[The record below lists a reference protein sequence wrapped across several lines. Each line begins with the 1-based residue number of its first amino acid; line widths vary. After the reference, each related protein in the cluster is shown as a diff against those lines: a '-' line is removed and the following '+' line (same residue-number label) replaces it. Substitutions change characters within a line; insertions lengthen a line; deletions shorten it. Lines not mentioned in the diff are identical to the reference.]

1 MFGVPKYSAALEKL
15 RVERKVE
22 GLFSHNL
29 VSIDNA
35 KREATFATADGGKVV
50 ESFDLL
56 HVVPPQGPMDF
67 IKGSP
72 IGSSSSPSRRERK
85 SSPRILAADA
95 AGWVAVDPATTQHV
109 KFGNIF
115 SLGDASSLPNSKT
128 AAAISAQAPVLVDN
142 LRAHMDGKPLQGVYS
157 AFLSRLFFCGRSLT
171 TLSQR
176 DTRVGEFDVVRE
188 RRIGN

>member
-15 RVERKVE
+15 RVQRNVE

-72 IGSSSSPSRRERK
+72 IGSFISSVK
-85 SSPRILAADA
+85 SAGRANATFAADA
-95 AGWVAVDPATTQHV
+95 AGWVAVNPATTQHV
-109 KFGNIF
+109 EFKNVF

-128 AAAISAQAPVLVDN
+128 AAAITAQAPVLVDN
-142 LRAHMDGKPLQGVYS
+142 LRAHMDGKPLEGVYS
-157 AFLSRLFFCGRSLT
+157 ASCLLSLRPDG
-171 TLSQR
+171 
-176 DTRVGEFDVVRE
+176 
-188 RRIGN
+188 